1 MFPLSSGWLSFPHT
15 QFFFFALIAANPYT
29 SLFNMV
35 QIKLSESVVFI
46 VAAAAIP
53 PFQVVALPV
62 RTYAGVLAVQDLNA
76 SYTAIKATLPTETGT
91 VDPKLL

>member
-1 MFPLSSGWLSFPHT
+1 
-15 QFFFFALIAANPYT
+15 
-29 SLFNMV
+29 MV

-53 PFQVVALPV
+53 PFQLEVVALPV